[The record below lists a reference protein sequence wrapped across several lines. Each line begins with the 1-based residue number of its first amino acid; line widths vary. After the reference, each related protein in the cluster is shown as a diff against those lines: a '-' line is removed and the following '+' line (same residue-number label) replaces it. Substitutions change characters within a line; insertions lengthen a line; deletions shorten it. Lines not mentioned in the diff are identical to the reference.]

1 MLLFKRFYHVVS
13 IIVELTV
20 IALLAVPY
28 VGKEV
33 IAQDAGFE
41 LPVQLIGF
49 PVIILAVRMSNFVK
63 KLAYSLSPS
72 EYYISYV
79 SLDYRR

>member
-1 MLLFKRFYHVVS
+1 MLLFKRFYHVLS

-20 IALLAVPY
+20 IALFAVPY
-28 VGKEV
+28 VSQEV

-41 LPVQLIGF
+41 LPVQLVGF

-63 KLAYSLSPS
+63 KLAYSLNPS
-72 EYYISYV
+72 EYFCAFIW
-79 SLDYRR
+79 L